1 MGGEVEIEYRCSII
15 GSGSYV
21 RFFLCS
27 ANLCKLFFFF
37 FTSLHFVWSGW
48 FGWVLGDWLG
58 RTVVDRS
65 LVGEAGK
72 VFC

>member
-1 MGGEVEIEYRCSII
+1 MHYHWLGQLCAV
-15 GSGSYV
+15 
-21 RFFLCS
+21 FFMQ
-27 ANLCKLFFFF
+27 CKLVQTFFFSY
-37 FTSLHFVWSGW
+37 FTSFFVRSGW